1 MKTKIASVLILASLA
16 LSGCASFK
24 DIPAMNADTVYIATS
39 NPAGGSK
46 IEATK
51 LRIENDTLKADSAAL
66 SVVYPSY
73 SFQMK
78 ITGYSRTLD
87 RTEKAETK

>member
-1 MKTKIASVLILASLA
+1 MKSLIPMCLIATMF
-16 LSGCASFK
+16 SGCVSFK

-78 ITGYSRTLD
+78 ITGYSRELD
-87 RTEKAETK
+87 KKN